1 MTDADSTRLEGHAR
15 RREGDLAGAAASFAS
30 AAEQYRQAGE
40 SDSALSGLVDALCD
54 QAEVLTGLGDPQS
67 AAASAGEAVGVLR
80 TRDMVGEGAVPSPQ
94 AARALL
100 LLAMAE
106 LRVGDV
112 AARDDMTAAVDMAR
126 RLTMALPT
134 DENRARLAMA
144 LNQQSTV
151 WLASGLPDDASA
163 AATEAVEI
171 RRDLDK
177 ADPERFAGSLGSALN
192 SLAAVQYEQQN
203 IPAAAESAAEACSV
217 LARAVEGGDMSAA
230 ANLAAAKSNAAAF
243 IGDLPDQLDLAVKFG
258 VSAVEDYQR
267 LVAANHPPAFVPEMS
282 QAMLVLATCVA
293 GQERFDVAANLCG
306 SAIVALVER
315 ADKLPLPALL
325 NVATF
330 VQHYQEFARLS
341 GTEVDRDLLDAAD
354 RAVSAAYDRD

>member
-1 MTDADSTRLEGHAR
+1 MTDADSTRLEGYAR
-15 RREGDLAGAAASFAS
+15 RREGDLAGAAALFAS
-30 AAEQYRQAGE
+30 AADQYRQAGE
-40 SDSALSGLVDALCD
+40 SDDALTGLVDALCD
-54 QAEVLTGLGDPQS
+54 KSEVLTGLGDPQS

-80 TRDMVGEGAVPSPQ
+80 TRDMLGEGSVPSPQ

-134 DENRARLAMA
+134 GENRAMLAMA

-151 WLASGLPDDASA
+151 ALASGLPDDAAA

-171 RRDLDK
+171 RRDLDES
-177 ADPERFAGSLGSALN
+177 DPERFAGSLGSALN

-203 IPAAAESAAEACSV
+203 IPAAAASAAEACSV

-230 ANLAAAKSNAAAF
+230 GNLAAAKSNAAAF
-243 IGDLPDQLDLAVKFG
+243 VGDLPDQLDLAVKFG

-267 LVAANHPPAFVPEMS
+267 LVAANQPPAFVPEMAK
-282 QAMLVLATCVA
+282 AMLVLATCVA
-293 GQERFDVAANLCG
+293 GQDRFDVAADLCR
-306 SAIVALVER
+306 SAIVALLEH
-315 ADKLPLPALL
+315 ADKLSLPDLL
-325 NVATF
+325 NIPTF
-330 VQHYQEFARLS
+330 VQHYQAFAELG
-341 GTEVDRDLLDAAD
+341 GTEVDPDLLAAAN
-354 RAVSAAYDRD
+354 RAVSAA